1 VKGLEYAGL
10 SLARMA
16 NFDISKMKK
25 KVKVVGLKK
34 EQMKASELDP
44 NLFPRHQLVKAY
56 ESVGQEYE
64 KTIQD
69 RVYDVW
75 YPLVTAEPVKDQEIT
90 QKITQLYRVKDAKGK
105 EWLVYD
111 IILYG
116 QDWQGNTRSFD
127 YREGI
132 IEQMPEFDKKIDPAT
147 NAVISG
153 TTQVHQ
159 TSKLYTIPF
168 TKDKVNE
175 LSQYFTE
182 PLSLIV
188 KDKWTPRRYGCNSLQ
203 EFRDMEYDELISL
216 KTGYTDYIKSKQQS
230 SQQLGGR

>member
-1 VKGLEYAGL
+1 
-10 SLARMA
+10 
-16 NFDISKMKK
+16 MKK
-25 KVKVVGLKK
+25 KVKVVGVKK

-111 IILYG
+111 TFRSDIAPTLMPLVDNNRIIALLRCSALSNNVLICSLVYG
-116 QDWQGNTRSFD
+116 WSSVTFLNSGLKALIRLLF
-127 YREGI
+127 R
-132 IEQMPEFDKKIDPAT
+132 
-147 NAVISG
+147 VISF
-153 TTQVHQ
+153 
-159 TSKLYTIPF
+159 IA
-168 TKDKVNE
+168 
-175 LSQYFTE
+175 
-182 PLSLIV
+182 
-188 KDKWTPRRYGCNSLQ
+188 
-203 EFRDMEYDELISL
+203 
-216 KTGYTDYIKSKQQS
+216 
-230 SQQLGGR
+230 